1 MLVIRYMYLVHH
13 LLVCISNHY
22 YAFIFFFKVLHP
34 SQTFD
39 LNYIR
44 LFRTLASTRLVQPT
58 KLKNIQQVIRLQ
70 SIFFSP
76 YLLAYNLNKDF
87 VFTISSALCL
97 INLRPLHIFQLLT
110 GTSERTSVDIT
121 LKQVKLPSLEML
133 LKTNKEIALQSH
145 GILY

>member
-1 MLVIRYMYLVHH
+1 MRVLVP
-13 LLVCISNHY
+13 LLCFH
-22 YAFIFFFKVLHP
+22 IFFFKVLHP

-58 KLKNIQQVIRLQ
+58 KLKNIQQVILKTT
-70 SIFFSP
+70 IDFFFSP

-87 VFTISSALCL
+87 VFTISSALCI

-110 GTSERTSVDIT
+110 GTSEWTSVDIT
-121 LKQVKLPSLEML
+121 LKQVKLPSLEMICWKL
-133 LKTNKEIALQSH
+133 TRK
-145 GILY
+145 